1 MSDTI
6 FDSNF
11 AIIQQRFPNI
21 GNVLAAVDA
30 NHLSV
35 ETQGCTLVV
44 NQIQLTSSY
53 DREKEALI
61 QCQHIADN
69 EEEVTICGVG
79 LADCINLLLTK
90 PRLRKLN
97 VIVLNEAIFLYVLH
111 AMEHESWLN
120 ESRVQLYL
128 AKDFNAISGAFVAL
142 PGELTLAQ
150 PNALPL
156 VDKIKARLDQPF
168 LNEQFQQ
175 QNSIRVASIEKNMH
189 FVEQDDDI
197 SRLPKLSNDEVIVIG
212 AGPSLDRQ
220 LETLKTT
227 SSAIIAVDAS
237 LKVLLENDIVPNYV
251 VSIDYTAYRFFESL
265 DLSNLTNASLLYF
278 PHVQSEVLS
287 AWPGKRIVSY
297 SNTPMYQD
305 LKKSHPK
312 TMLYSAGSVI
322 HPAIDLAKMLGA
334 STITLM
340 GVDFAFCDNKS
351 HAGCGNDSHRLP
363 MATAQEQVEN
373 NLGEQV
379 PTMTSFKRY
388 LHDLEDYIKLNG
400 QLRFL
405 NASLHG
411 AKIVG
416 TDMWK
421 EAK

>member
-11 AIIQQRFPNI
+11 AIIQKRFPNI
-21 GNVLAAVDA
+21 GNTLAAVDA
-30 NHLSV
+30 DHLSV

-61 QCQHIADN
+61 QCQHVADN
-69 EEEVTICGVG
+69 EEEVTIYGVG

-111 AMEHESWLN
+111 AMEHENWLN
-120 ESRVQLYL
+120 DNRVQLYL
-128 AKDFNAISGAFVAL
+128 AKDFNAISRAFVAL

-150 PNALPL
+150 LNALPL

-175 QNSIRVASIEKNMH
+175 QNSIRVASIKKNMP
-189 FVEQDDDI
+189 FVEQDDDV
-197 SRLPKLSNDEVIVIG
+197 SCLPRLSTDDVFVVG

-220 LETLKTT
+220 LEALKTT
-227 SSAIIAVDAS
+227 STPIIAVDAS
-237 LKVLLENDIVPNYV
+237 LRVLLENNIVPNYV

-265 DLSNLTNASLLYF
+265 DLSSLIKANLLYF

-312 TMLYSAGSVI
+312 TMLFSGGSVI

-363 MATAQEQVEN
+363 MTTAQEQVEN

-411 AKIVG
+411 AKITG
-416 TDMWK
+416 TDMWE